1 MRGICDEEP
10 DMQTFE
16 IFIPKQLMAHY
27 RQSYLQEV
35 TQNIQNK
42 ETENT

>member
-1 MRGICDEEP
+1 MRGICEEEP

-35 TQNIQNK
+35 T
-42 ETENT
+42 